1 MTIYKRNY
9 ELEKA
14 ANALAPTNQQFNFD
28 NFQNNFSMKHSDI
41 FKLTFKDAHLYKVKE
56 AVLSLLEGWNLVH
69 PNNLLGTVG
78 VMYYEQDSK
87 NVVLELY
94 FYVYNEDGIPQY
106 KSVFHK
112 ALIYTFALWNIFID
126 AGFLAKIPDIQIL
139 GNLAVFFTG
148 MYLMY
153 SYRHIIFNKEISLLL
168 ESCLL
173 KIRKTFGKI
182 EE

>member
-1 MTIYKRNY
+1 MNKTLFVICFIGLTLFSFVAYKGI
-9 ELEKA
+9 
-14 ANALAPTNQQFNFD
+14 LAYVSVYFMIAQT
-28 NFQNNFSMKHSDI
+28 
-41 FKLTFKDAHLYKVKE
+41 
-56 AVLSLLEGWNLVH
+56 
-69 PNNLLGTVG
+69 
-78 VMYYEQDSK
+78 YY
-87 NVVLELY
+87 
-94 FYVYNEDGIPQY
+94 IPQY
-106 KSVFHK
+106 KSIFHK

-148 MYLMY
+148 IYLMY
-153 SYRHIIFNKEISLLL
+153 SYRHIIFNKEISLFL